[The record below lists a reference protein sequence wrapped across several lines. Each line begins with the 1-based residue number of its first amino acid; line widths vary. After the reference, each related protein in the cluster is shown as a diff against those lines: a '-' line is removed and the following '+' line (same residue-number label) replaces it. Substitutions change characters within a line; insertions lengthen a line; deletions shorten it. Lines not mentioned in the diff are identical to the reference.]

1 MFYIGLIVGFGSQI
15 NLDYNIPGFIIT
27 LAVILLAVLI
37 YIFDVS
43 YHQTIFLTAI
53 ISPLFRGI
61 IFFVSERNLQRTIFL
76 VSPDIIL

>member
-1 MFYIGLIVGFGSQI
+1 MDKRGVVFINKKKLMFYIALIVGFGSQI
-15 NLDYNIPGFIIT
+15 NLDYNIPGFVIT

-53 ISPLFRGI
+53 ISP
-61 IFFVSERNLQRTIFL
+61 
-76 VSPDIIL
+76 